1 MTAHAILSASS
12 SSRWLSCTPSARL
25 EQEFKDQETT
35 AAAEGT
41 AAHALAEYKLRRY
54 LEQKAKKPR
63 SEFDGPEMEGYTDDY
78 VSFVTET
85 YEAVKQNC
93 KGLLMLIEQHL
104 DFSSYVPGGFGT
116 GDCVIV
122 ADGKLHVIDF
132 KYGQGLVV
140 NAEHNTQMM
149 LYALGALELFDSL
162 YDVGTVAM
170 TIFQPRRENVS
181 TWEIDVNE
189 LYDWAEETLK
199 PKARLAFEGEG
210 KYESGPWCQFCRA
223 KIKCRARAE
232 ENIRIA
238 REDFFLPPVL
248 TDEEL
253 EEILPRLDGLAK
265 WAGEL
270 MSYATIAA
278 INNGRHWKGFKLVE
292 GRSARKFSDEKA
304 VAAAAIEAGFKKIY
318 KKSLITLTEMEKLM
332 TKEKFAEV
340 IGPLVIKPQGKLTLV
355 PDTDKRP
362 EVNTNAREEFKDE
375 K

>member
-132 KYGQGLVV
+132 KYGQGLLV
-140 NAEHNTQMM
+140 NSEHNTQMM

-181 TWEIDVNE
+181 TWEMSVDE
-189 LYDWAEETLK
+189 LHDWAEEILK
-199 PKARLAFEGEG
+199 PKARLAFGGLGE
-210 KYESGPWCQFCRA
+210 YEAGPWCQFCKA

-232 ENIRIA
+232 ESLRSVKA
-238 REDFFLPPVL
+238 DFDLPPVL
-248 TDEEL
+248 TDDEL
-253 EEILPRLDGLAK
+253 EEILPKLDGMAK
-265 WAGEL
+265 WANEL
-270 MSYATIAA
+270 MSYAAMAA
-278 INNGRHWKGFKLVE
+278 INTGKHWKGFKLVE
-292 GRSARKFSDEKA
+292 GRSTRKFSDEKA
-304 VAAAAIEAGFKKIY
+304 VAEAAVKAGFKKIY

-340 IGPLVIKPQGKLTLV
+340 IGPLVIKPQGKLSLV
-355 PDTDKRP
+355 PIADKRQ
-362 EVNTNAREEFKDE
+362 EVNVNIEEDFKDE
-375 K
+375 

>member
-85 YEAVKQNC
+85 YEAVKQNW
-93 KGLLMLIEQHL
+93 KGPLMLIEQHL
-104 DFSSYVPGGFGT
+104 DFSSYVPSGFGT

-181 TWEIDVNE
+181 TWEMSVDE
-189 LYDWAEETLK
+189 LHDWAEEILK
-199 PKARLAFEGEG
+199 PKARLAFGGLGE
-210 KYESGPWCQFCRA
+210 YEAGPWCQFCKA

-232 ENIRIA
+232 ESLRSVKA
-238 REDFFLPPVL
+238 DFDLPPVL
-248 TDEEL
+248 TDDEL
-253 EEILPRLDGLAK
+253 EEILPKLDGMAK
-265 WAGEL
+265 WANEL
-270 MSYATIAA
+270 MSYAAMAA
-278 INNGRHWKGFKLVE
+278 INTGKHWKGFKLVE
-292 GRSARKFSDEKA
+292 GRSTRKFSDEKA
-304 VAAAAIEAGFKKIY
+304 VAEAAIEAGFKKIY

-355 PDTDKRP
+355 PIADKRQ
-362 EVNTNAREEFKDE
+362 EVNVNIEEDFKDE
-375 K
+375 

>member
-25 EQEFKDQETT
+25 EQEFKDKETT

-85 YEAVKQNC
+85 YETVKQSC
-93 KGLLMLIEQHL
+93 KGALMFIEQHL
-104 DFSSYVPGGFGT
+104 DFSSYVPDGFGT
-116 GDCVIV
+116 GDCIIV

-132 KYGQGLVV
+132 KYGQGLLV
-140 NAEHNTQMM
+140 NSEHNTQMM

-162 YDVGTVAM
+162 YKIDTVAM

-181 TWEIDVNE
+181 TWEMSVDE
-189 LYDWAEETLK
+189 LHDWAEEILK
-199 PKARLAFEGEG
+199 PKARLAFGGLGE
-210 KYESGPWCQFCRA
+210 YEAGPWCQFCKA

-232 ENIRIA
+232 ESLRSVKA
-238 REDFFLPPVL
+238 DFDLPPVL
-248 TDEEL
+248 TDDEL
-253 EEILPRLDGLAK
+253 EEILPKLDGMAK
-265 WAGEL
+265 WANEL
-270 MSYATIAA
+270 MSYAAMAA
-278 INNGRHWKGFKLVE
+278 INTGKHWKGFKLVE
-292 GRSARKFSDEKA
+292 GRSTRKFSDEKA
-304 VAAAAIEAGFKKIY
+304 VAEAAVKAGFKKIY

-340 IGPLVIKPQGKLTLV
+340 IGPLVIKPQGKLSLV
-355 PDTDKRP
+355 PIADKRQ
-362 EVNTNAREEFKDE
+362 EVNVNIEEDFKDE
-375 K
+375 

>member
-85 YEAVKQNC
+85 YETVKQSC
-93 KGLLMLIEQHL
+93 KGALMFIEQHL
-104 DFSSYVPGGFGT
+104 DFSSYVPDGFGT
-116 GDCVIV
+116 GDCIIV

-132 KYGQGLVV
+132 KYGQGLLV
-140 NAEHNTQMM
+140 NSEHNTQMM

-162 YDVGTVAM
+162 YKIDTVAM

-181 TWEIDVNE
+181 TWEMSVDE
-189 LYDWAEETLK
+189 LHDWAEEILK
-199 PKARLAFEGEG
+199 PKARLAFGGLGE
-210 KYESGPWCQFCRA
+210 YEAGPWCQFCKA

-232 ENIRIA
+232 ESLRSVKA
-238 REDFFLPPVL
+238 DFDLPPVL
-248 TDEEL
+248 TDDEL
-253 EEILPRLDGLAK
+253 EEILPKLDGMAK
-265 WAGEL
+265 WANEL
-270 MSYATIAA
+270 MSYAAMAA
-278 INNGRHWKGFKLVE
+278 INTGKHWKGFKLVE
-292 GRSARKFSDEKA
+292 GRSTRKFSDEKA
-304 VAAAAIEAGFKKIY
+304 VAEAAVKAGFKKIY

-340 IGPLVIKPQGKLTLV
+340 IGPLVIKPQGKLSLV
-355 PDTDKRP
+355 PIADKRQ
-362 EVNTNAREEFKDE
+362 EVNVNIEEDFKDE
-375 K
+375 

>member
-25 EQEFKDQETT
+25 EQEFKEQETV

-41 AAHALAEYKLRRY
+41 AAHALGEYKLRCY
-54 LEQKAKKPR
+54 LGQKAKKPK

-85 YEAVKQNC
+85 YETVKQSC
-93 KGLLMLIEQHL
+93 KGALMFIEQHL
-104 DFSSYVPGGFGT
+104 DFSSYVPDGFGT
-116 GDCVIV
+116 GDCIIV

-132 KYGQGLVV
+132 KYGQGLLV
-140 NAEHNTQMM
+140 NSEHNTQMM

-181 TWEIDVNE
+181 TWEMSVDE
-189 LYDWAEETLK
+189 LHDWAEEILK
-199 PKARLAFEGEG
+199 PKARLAFGGLGE
-210 KYESGPWCQFCRA
+210 YEAGPWCQFCKA

-232 ENIRIA
+232 ESLRSVKA
-238 REDFFLPPVL
+238 DFDLPPVL
-248 TDEEL
+248 TDDEL
-253 EEILPRLDGLAK
+253 DEILPKLDGMAK
-265 WAGEL
+265 WANEL
-270 MSYATIAA
+270 MSYAAMAA
-278 INNGRHWKGFKLVE
+278 INTGKHWKGFKLVE
-292 GRSARKFSDEKA
+292 GRSTRKFSDEKA
-304 VAAAAIEAGFKKIY
+304 VAEAAVKAGFKKIY

-355 PDTDKRP
+355 PIADKRQ
-362 EVNTNAREEFKDE
+362 EVNVNIEEDFKDE
-375 K
+375 

>member
-116 GDCVIV
+116 GDCIIV

-132 KYGQGLVV
+132 KYGQGLLV
-140 NAEHNTQMM
+140 NSEHNTQMM

-162 YDVGTVAM
+162 YKIDTVAM

-181 TWEIDVNE
+181 TWEMSVDE
-189 LYDWAEETLK
+189 LHDWAEEVLK
-199 PKARLAFEGEG
+199 PKARLAFGGLGEY
-210 KYESGPWCQFCRA
+210 KAGPWCQFCKA

-232 ENIRIA
+232 ESLRSVKA
-238 REDFFLPPVL
+238 DFDLPPVL
-248 TDEEL
+248 TDDEL
-253 EEILPRLDGLAK
+253 EEILPKLDGMAK
-265 WAGEL
+265 WANEL
-270 MSYATIAA
+270 MSYAAMAA
-278 INNGRHWKGFKLVE
+278 INTGKHWKGFKLVE
-292 GRSARKFSDEKA
+292 GRSTRKFSDEKA
-304 VAAAAIEAGFKKIY
+304 VAEAAIEAGFKKIY

-355 PDTDKRP
+355 PIADKRQ
-362 EVNTNAREEFKDE
+362 EVNVNIEEDFKDE
-375 K
+375 

>member
-85 YEAVKQNC
+85 YETVKQSC
-93 KGLLMLIEQHL
+93 KGALMFIEQHL
-104 DFSSYVPGGFGT
+104 DFSSYVPDGFGT
-116 GDCVIV
+116 GDCIIV

-132 KYGQGLVV
+132 KYGQGLLV
-140 NAEHNTQMM
+140 NSEHNTQMM

-162 YDVGTVAM
+162 YKIDTVAM

-181 TWEIDVNE
+181 TWEMSVDE
-189 LYDWAEETLK
+189 LHDWAEEVLK
-199 PKARLAFEGEG
+199 PKARLAFGGLGEY
-210 KYESGPWCQFCRA
+210 KAGPWCQFCKA

-232 ENIRIA
+232 ESLRSVKA
-238 REDFFLPPVL
+238 DFDLPPVL
-248 TDEEL
+248 TDDEL
-253 EEILPRLDGLAK
+253 EEILPKLDGMAK
-265 WAGEL
+265 WANEL
-270 MSYATIAA
+270 MSYAAMAA
-278 INNGRHWKGFKLVE
+278 INTGKHWKGFKLVE
-292 GRSARKFSDEKA
+292 GRSTRKFSDEKA
-304 VAAAAIEAGFKKIY
+304 VAEAAVKAGFKKIY

-340 IGPLVIKPQGKLTLV
+340 IGPLVIKPQGKLSLV
-355 PDTDKRP
+355 PIADKRQ
-362 EVNTNAREEFKDE
+362 EVNVNIEEDFKDE
-375 K
+375 

>member
-85 YEAVKQNC
+85 YETVKQSC
-93 KGLLMLIEQHL
+93 KGALMFIEQHL
-104 DFSSYVPGGFGT
+104 DFSSYVPDGFGT
-116 GDCVIV
+116 GDCIIV

-132 KYGQGLVV
+132 KYGQGLLV
-140 NAEHNTQMM
+140 NSEHNTQMM

-181 TWEIDVNE
+181 TWEIDVNG
-189 LYDWAEETLK
+189 LYDWAEEVLK
-199 PKARLAFEGEG
+199 PKARLAFGGLGEY
-210 KYESGPWCQFCRA
+210 KAGPWCQFCKA

-232 ENIRIA
+232 ESLRSVKA
-238 REDFFLPPVL
+238 DFDLPPVL
-248 TDEEL
+248 TDDEL
-253 EEILPRLDGLAK
+253 DEILPKLDGMAK
-265 WAGEL
+265 WANEL

-362 EVNTNAREEFKDE
+362 EVNTNVREEFKDE